1 MTLFQRAI
9 LGLLAAGILLIAFVI
24 TAKGTAGA
32 AVAPPAAPAVS
43 NITAGDPNGGI
54 ARGLVTTGAGYVKA
68 RPDMVE
74 VSLGVTA
81 IAETAAGAQSAIAER
96 EARILERAAKLA
108 IPLRDTKT
116 ATYRIDPQ
124 YSYTPG
130 APARITGYQAQET
143 VIVIVRDVDAIGAAL
158 DAFVQDE
165 GAMNTTIHFTL
176 SDPKGP
182 QARARD
188 LAIADARAKAEA
200 MAKAAGIKLG
210 KIVAIADA
218 LLPPQS
224 YVDRTTYSQLVKSTA
239 TQVPV
244 SDLDVNVS
252 VQVQFETD

>member
-1 MTLFQRAI
+1 MSLFQRAF

-32 AVAPPAAPAVS
+32 AAVPPASPTIS
-43 NITAGDPNGGI
+43 STIAGDTNGGI

-81 IAETAAGAQSAIAER
+81 IADTAAGAQSAIADR
-96 EARILERAAKLA
+96 EARVLDRATKLG
-108 IPLRDTKT
+108 IPARDTKT
-116 ATYRIDPQ
+116 ASYHIDPQ
-124 YSYTPG
+124 YSYQPG
-130 APARITGYQAQET
+130 VPARITGYQAQET
-143 VIVIVRDVDAIGAAL
+143 VIVIVRDVETIGAAL
-158 DAFVQDE
+158 DTFVQDE
-165 GAMNTTIHFTL
+165 GAMNTTIRFTL
-176 SDPKGP
+176 SDPKAA
-182 QARARD
+182 QAQARD

-200 MAKAAGIKLG
+200 MAKAAGIRLG

-218 LLPPQS
+218 LLPPQAN
-224 YVDRTTYSQLVKSTA
+224 VDRTTYTQLVKST
-239 TQVPV
+239 TQIPV